1 MDSDDNELV
10 KLGVDMSQLSDYMDN
25 IVKVV
30 NQHAKLLDKVSEELD
45 LRPHSTNVGELFA
58 VLTQGF
64 PYEKLLKQLGFSSHP
79 PRTAKVIETL
89 TKHKVQLNSQ
99 LHAQQDQPVTEMF
112 EGMERFLKIV
122 ELLGKSS
129 VEAKEFQQSA
139 EARFERIEEAIRKN
153 VLKVD
158 FESQMHNL
166 KSELTN
172 TITHSI
178 DDF

>member
-1 MDSDDNELV
+1 
-10 KLGVDMSQLSDYMDN
+10 
-25 IVKVV
+25 
-30 NQHAKLLDKVSEELD
+30 
-45 LRPHSTNVGELFA
+45 
-58 VLTQGF
+58 
-64 PYEKLLKQLGFSSHP
+64 
-79 PRTAKVIETL
+79 
-89 TKHKVQLNSQ
+89 
-99 LHAQQDQPVTEMF
+99 MF

-129 VEAKEFQQSA
+129 VEAKEFQLSA
-139 EARFERIEEAIRKN
+139 EARFEKIEEAIRKN

-158 FESQMHNL
+158 YESQMQNL